1 MLLRCQ
7 NAGRES
13 AVGSTTAQK
22 HASPSQL
29 ISLKLYRMM
38 LQRSGHATHRST
50 SRNLCQRR
58 GWAWSFSRR
67 KKETIRKLFQ
77 WDGGEKCFTWAVAK
91 GNKTPMKTALCG
103 FSFVVLAFVRPTYF
117 NRPWNHHLGVLAAAD
132 LVHILWSRNGFDK
145 IVQDPNHAGCRLS
158 NFSLIKAQE
167 RSRKCAGMRW
177 TECSMTC
184 GR

>member
-1 MLLRCQ
+1 MGWGWGHSSVGFGLKFDRMLLRCQ

-58 GWAWSFSRR
+58 GWAWSFSSRR

-77 WDGGEKCFTWAVAK
+77 WDGGKKCFTWAVAK
-91 GNKTPMKTALCG
+91 TPMKTAL
-103 FSFVVLAFVRPTYF
+103 SFLSRIANVVLAFARPTYF
-117 NRPWNHHLGVLAAAD
+117 NRPSNHHFRVLAAAC
-132 LVHILWSRNGFDK
+132 VFFVPSGK
-145 IVQDPNHAGCRLS
+145 
-158 NFSLIKAQE
+158 
-167 RSRKCAGMRW
+167 W
-177 TECSMTC
+177 T
-184 GR
+184 